1 MQVNCSSSQVL
12 NWQSVTTGTLMIWS
26 RARNWIFTSTVSN
39 DRPYFT
45 TDLTSGATS
54 SEALEENGNKVIHGQ
69 LKADDPDAQH
79 NPGDLVFSIESN
91 GRLVQVLEGKYGVLE
106 LGKDGS
112 YKYTVIH
119 PELLESLNPGQN
131 LTQSVLEQEVFNIR
145 VTDPQNAYTSA
156 SS

>member
-12 NWQSVTTGTLMIWS
+12 NWAVRDDRHPDDMVTGQKLDIYIHGT
-26 RARNWIFTSTVSN
+26 N

-79 NPGDLVFSIESN
+79 NPGDLRFFSIESN

-112 YKYTVIH
+112 YKYTVTH

-131 LTQSVLEQEVFNIR
+131 LTQWRLSR
-145 VTDPQNAYTSA
+145 KYSTSA
-156 SS
+156 